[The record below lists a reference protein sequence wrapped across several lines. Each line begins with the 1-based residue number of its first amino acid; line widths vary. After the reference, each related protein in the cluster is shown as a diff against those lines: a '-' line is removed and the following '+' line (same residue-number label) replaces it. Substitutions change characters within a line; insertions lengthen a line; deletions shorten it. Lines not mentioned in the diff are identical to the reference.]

1 MSKLIFLVDVD
12 GGQYKC
18 IAENKAGRVETNYTL
33 NVGYFSG
40 PGSLSTGEIVG
51 ITITVILLVMIIIV
65 VMAVLTLKV
74 DIHQFLRIM
83 RTNHFPCKKSSLQ

>member
-40 PGSLSTGEIVG
+40 PGSLNTGEIVG

-74 DIHQFLRIM
+74 KLDNMTQLQ
-83 RTNHFPCKKSSLQ
+83 RTDHFPCKNSSPE